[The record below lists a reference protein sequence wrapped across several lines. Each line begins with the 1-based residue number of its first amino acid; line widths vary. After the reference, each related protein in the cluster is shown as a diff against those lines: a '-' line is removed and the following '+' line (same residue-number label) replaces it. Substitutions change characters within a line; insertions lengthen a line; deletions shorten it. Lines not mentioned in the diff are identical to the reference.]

1 MGVRTGIV
9 VVVAALAAVASMAGC
24 SSDAPAAPPKVPNF
38 STSTAV
44 SVSRDRPVPK
54 SCGGVATVTEVTDIL
69 QVAVTGQTLPVVGV
83 PEPKIG
89 RTARI
94 DCYYGVP
101 AGQPLAAAPVSIG
114 LASYSDDAAARKR
127 MTSTVAD
134 EKEAGAKANDV
145 PVGPDRGVL
154 LNGTKRTL
162 VAARGNTTVVVS
174 VTLDLIHEDQA
185 GSLIGRLADRALS
198 PR

>member
-1 MGVRTGIV
+1 M
-9 VVVAALAAVASMAGC
+9 
-24 SSDAPAAPPKVPNF
+24 
-38 STSTAV
+38 
-44 SVSRDRPVPK
+44 
-54 SCGGVATVTEVTDIL
+54 
-69 QVAVTGQTLPVVGV
+69 TGQTLPVVGV

-101 AGQPLAAAPVSIG
+101 TGQQLTTAPVSIG
-114 LASYSDDAAARKR
+114 VASYTDEAAARKR
-127 MTSTVAD
+127 MSGTIAD

-162 VAARGNTTVVVS
+162 VAARGSSTVVVS
-174 VTLDLIHEDQA
+174 VILDLVPEDQA
-185 GSLIGRLADRALS
+185 GSLIGRLADRALT